1 MKIAEFYPRE
11 IFTNR
16 TVFVTGG
23 GSGINLGI
31 AKSYATV
38 GAKIAICGRTEET
51 LDHAKSELEAL
62 GAKTHAVV
70 ADVRD
75 FDVLQDACDQIQ
87 VSLGPITDLVCGA
100 AGNFLCPANEMSA
113 NAFRTVVD
121 IDLIGTFNATR
132 AAFEQL
138 KQTKGCVL
146 MVSAGQAYMPYTHQA
161 HAGAA
166 KAGIENLAKNLALEW
181 GPFGIRVNTVVPGP
195 IEGTEGVKRLADEKQ
210 KNMMLQSIPLRR
222 LGLPEDIGQVAVFLS
237 SPMAAYITGSQ
248 IICDGGMNLSG
259 SALFNMGVHQAQA
272 ARVAQAAQ
280 SEKDKQDKN

>member
-1 MKIAEFYPRE
+1 MKVSNYFPEGVFSE
-11 IFTNR
+11 R

-31 AKSYATV
+31 AKCYAAV
-38 GAKIAICGRTEET
+38 GANVAICGRTEEK
-51 LDHAKSELEAL
+51 LDQAKTQLEAL

-75 FDVLQDACDQIQ
+75 FDAMRDACDEIQ
-87 VSLGPITDLVCGA
+87 MSLGLITDLVCGA

-121 IDLIGTFNATR
+121 IDLMGTFNASR

-138 KQTKGCVL
+138 KEAKGCIL
-146 MVSAGQAYMPYTHQA
+146 MVSAGQAYMPYAYQT

-181 GPFGIRVNTVVPGP
+181 GQYGIRVNTVVPGP
-195 IEGTEGVKRLADEKQ
+195 IEGTEGVKRLTNEKQ
-210 KNMMLQSIPLRR
+210 KHMLLQSIPLKR
-222 LGLPEDIGQVAVFLS
+222 LGLAEEIGQVAIFLS
-237 SPMAAYITGSQ
+237 SPLASYITGSQ
-248 IICDGGMNLSG
+248 VVCDGGMNLSG
-259 SALFNMGVHQAQA
+259 SALFNMGVAEKNN
-272 ARVAQAAQ
+272 Q
-280 SEKDKQDKN
+280 SK